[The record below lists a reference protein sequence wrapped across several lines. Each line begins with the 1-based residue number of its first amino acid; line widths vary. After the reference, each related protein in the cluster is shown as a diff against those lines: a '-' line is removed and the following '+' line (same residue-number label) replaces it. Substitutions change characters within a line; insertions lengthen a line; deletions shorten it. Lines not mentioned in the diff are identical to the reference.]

1 MAIHNCHDFHAFS
14 ALCGSDLCPAAFR
27 HNEGSVNE
35 AFFFIECTSVA
46 KFVGNIR
53 QHSTQNFI
61 AAPSLKAPMYG
72 FVVRIALRQH
82 VPLRTGVENPQH
94 RFKDTTRGN
103 RLSTRTPIRN
113 VFFRKMIP
121 DAFPPM
127 ALSRQVTRN
136 ANNRSKV
143 SVGTTHISIAAITSM
158 WFRRGAAPLSMFC
171 PPPASAPRP

>member
-1 MAIHNCHDFHAFS
+1 MPFPRFV
-14 ALCGSDLCPAAFR
+14 GSDLCPAAFR

-82 VPLRTGVENPQH
+82 VPLRTGVKIHSTASRTRRVETGFRPGRPSGMFLPEN
-94 RFKDTTRGN
+94 D
-103 RLSTRTPIRN
+103 
-113 VFFRKMIP
+113 P
-121 DAFPPM
+121 DAFPLP
-127 ALSRQVTRN
+127 V
-136 ANNRSKV
+136 
-143 SVGTTHISIAAITSM
+143 
-158 WFRRGAAPLSMFC
+158 P
-171 PPPASAPRP
+171 

>member
-113 VFFRKMIP
+113 VFFRKMIRMRSHCP
-121 DAFPPM
+121 SVSRIFNLLSTATGNFEIGSNKHIFSA
-127 ALSRQVTRN
+127 ALRLQ
-136 ANNRSKV
+136 
-143 SVGTTHISIAAITSM
+143 
-158 WFRRGAAPLSMFC
+158 
-171 PPPASAPRP
+171 